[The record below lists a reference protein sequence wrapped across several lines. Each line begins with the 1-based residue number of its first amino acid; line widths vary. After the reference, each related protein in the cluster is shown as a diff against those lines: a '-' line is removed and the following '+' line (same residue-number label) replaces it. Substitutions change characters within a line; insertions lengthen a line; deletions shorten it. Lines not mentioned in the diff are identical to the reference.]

1 MSHTPINLFRDWLE
15 AYVSTAGYT
24 ISRGMWEEAAAGS
37 AGKKF
42 VAVWSDA
49 GRSPNGEIQYPH
61 IRVIV
66 TGRANGRALGDVEP
80 VELFAES
87 LFDAAVAHFETSCMI
102 QIRAIGS
109 VMGPYYTET
118 SRPWYEINFELTC

>member
-24 ISRGMWEEAAAGS
+24 ISRGMWEETNNS
-37 AGKKF
+37 TKKF

-80 VELFAES
+80 VELFTES
-87 LFDAAVAHFETSCMI
+87 LIDAAIANFSTSCMM
-102 QIRAIGS
+102 QIRPVGS
-109 VMGPYYTET
+109 IMGPYYTET
-118 SRPWYEINFELTC
+118 NRNWNEINFELTC

>member
-24 ISRGMWEEAAAGS
+24 ISRGMWEETNNS
-37 AGKKF
+37 AKKF

-66 TGRANGRALGDVEP
+66 TGRANGRSLGDTEP
-80 VELFAES
+80 AELFTES
-87 LFDAAVAHFETSCMI
+87 LFDAAVANFSTSCMM
-102 QIRAIGS
+102 QIRAVGS

>member
-24 ISRGMWEEAAAGS
+24 ISRGMWEETNNS
-37 AGKKF
+37 AKKF

-66 TGRANGRALGDVEP
+66 TGRANGRSLGDTEP
-80 VELFAES
+80 AELFAES
-87 LFDAAVAHFETSCMI
+87 LIDAAIANFSTSCMM
-102 QIRAIGS
+102 QIRPVGS
-109 VMGPYYTET
+109 IMGPYYTET
-118 SRPWYEINFELTC
+118 NRNWNEINFELIC

>member
-24 ISRGMWEEAAAGS
+24 ISRGMWEETNNS
-37 AGKKF
+37 TKKF
-42 VAVWSDA
+42 VAVWSDG

-66 TGRANGRALGDVEP
+66 TGRANGRALGDVEA

-87 LFDAAVAHFETSCMI
+87 LIDAAVANFSTSCMM
-102 QIRAIGS
+102 QIRPLGS
-109 VMGPYYTET
+109 IMGPYYAET
-118 SRPWYEINFELTC
+118 NRNWNEINFELTC

>member
-24 ISRGMWEEAAAGS
+24 ISRGMWEETNNS
-37 AGKKF
+37 TKKF

-66 TGRANGRALGDVEP
+66 TGRANGRALGDVEAT
-80 VELFAES
+80 ELFIES
-87 LFDAAVAHFETSCMI
+87 LFDSAIANFETSCML
-102 QIRAIGS
+102 QIRPIGS
-109 VMGPYYTET
+109 IQGPYYTDT
-118 SRPWYEINFELTC
+118 NRPWLEINFELTC

>member
-24 ISRGMWEEAAAGS
+24 ISRGMWEETNNS
-37 AGKKF
+37 TNKF

-80 VELFAES
+80 TELFIES
-87 LFDAAVAHFETSCMI
+87 LFDAAIANFETSCMM
-102 QIRAIGS
+102 QIRPIGS
-109 VMGPYYTET
+109 IQGPYYTET
-118 SRPWYEINFELTC
+118 NRPWLEINFELTC

>member
-24 ISRGMWEEAAAGS
+24 ISRGMWEETNNAS
-37 AGKKF
+37 KKF
-42 VAVWSDA
+42 VAVWSYG

-66 TGRANGRALGDVEP
+66 TGRANGRATGDVEP
-80 VELFAES
+80 AELFAES
-87 LFDAAVAHFETSCMI
+87 LFDAAVENFSTSCMM

>member
-24 ISRGMWEEAAAGS
+24 ISRGMWEETNNS
-37 AGKKF
+37 TKKF

-49 GRSPNGEIQYPH
+49 GRTPNGEIQYPH

-80 VELFAES
+80 VELFTES
-87 LFDAAVAHFETSCMI
+87 LVDAAIANFSTSCMM
-102 QIRAIGS
+102 QIRPVGS
-109 VMGPYYTET
+109 IMGPYYTET
-118 SRPWYEINFELTC
+118 NRNWQEINFELTC

>member
-24 ISRGMWEEAAAGS
+24 ISRGMWEETNNS
-37 AGKKF
+37 TKKF
-42 VAVWSDA
+42 VAVWSDS
-49 GRSPNGEIQYPH
+49 GRSPNGEIQYPS

-66 TGRANGRALGDVEP
+66 TGRANGRSLGDTEP
-80 VELFAES
+80 AELFAES
-87 LFDAAVAHFETSCMI
+87 LFDAAVANFSTSCMM
-102 QIRAIGS
+102 QIRAVGS

-118 SRPWYEINFELTC
+118 NRPWVEINFELTC

>member
-24 ISRGMWEEAAAGS
+24 ISRGMWEETNNS
-37 AGKKF
+37 TKKF

-49 GRSPNGEIQYPH
+49 GRTPNGEIQYPH

-66 TGRANGRALGDVEP
+66 TGRANGRSLGDTEAA
-80 VELFAES
+80 ELFAES
-87 LFDAAVAHFETSCMI
+87 LFDAAVANFSTSCMI

-109 VMGPYYTET
+109 VMGPYYTDT

>member
-24 ISRGMWEEAAAGS
+24 ISRGMWEETNNS
-37 AGKKF
+37 SKKF

-80 VELFAES
+80 VELFTES
-87 LFDAAVAHFETSCMI
+87 LVDAAIANFSTSCMM
-102 QIRAIGS
+102 QIRPVGS
-109 VMGPYYTET
+109 IMGPYYTET
-118 SRPWYEINFELTC
+118 NRNWNEINFELTC

>member
-24 ISRGMWEEAAAGS
+24 ISRGMWEETNNS
-37 AGKKF
+37 TKKF

-80 VELFAES
+80 VELFTES
-87 LFDAAVAHFETSCMI
+87 LVDAAIANFSTSCMM
-102 QIRAIGS
+102 QIRPVGS
-109 VMGPYYTET
+109 IMGPYYTET
-118 SRPWYEINFELTC
+118 NRNWNEINFELTC

>member
-24 ISRGMWEEAAAGS
+24 ISRGMWEETNNS
-37 AGKKF
+37 TKKF
-42 VAVWSDA
+42 VAVWSDG
-49 GRSPNGEIQYPH
+49 GRSPNGEIQYPQ
-61 IRVIV
+61 IRVII

-87 LFDAAVAHFETSCMI
+87 LIDAAIANFSTSCMM
-102 QIRAIGS
+102 QIRPLGS
-109 VMGPYYTET
+109 IMGPYYTDT
-118 SRPWYEINFELTC
+118 NRNWNEINFELTC

>member
-24 ISRGMWEEAAAGS
+24 ISRGMWEETNNS
-37 AGKKF
+37 TKKF

-49 GRSPNGEIQYPH
+49 GRSPSDGVQYPS
-61 IRVIV
+61 IRVII
-66 TGRANGRALGDVEP
+66 TGRANGRSLGDTEP
-80 VELFAES
+80 AELFAES
-87 LFDAAVAHFETSCMI
+87 LFDAAVEHYKTSCMMN
-102 QIRAIGS
+102 IRPLGS

-118 SRPWYEINFELTC
+118 SRPWYEINFELVC

>member
-24 ISRGMWEEAAAGS
+24 ISRGMWEETNNS
-37 AGKKF
+37 TKKF
-42 VAVWSDA
+42 VAVWSDS
-49 GRSPNGEIQYPH
+49 GRAPNGEIQYPH

-80 VELFAES
+80 VELFTES
-87 LFDAAVAHFETSCMI
+87 LVDAAIANFSTSCMM
-102 QIRAIGS
+102 QIRPIGS
-109 VMGPYYTET
+109 IQGPYYTET
-118 SRPWYEINFELTC
+118 NRNWNEINFELTC